1 MTVSHGPE
9 QIVPAPLFPSAR
21 VSLELLKPIT
31 WFAPIWAF
39 GCGLASTGAPLGRR
53 WPELLL
59 GAALTGPLVCGAS
72 QAVNDWFDREVD
84 AIDQPTRAVP
94 SGRAPGRS
102 ALHLAVLWTALS
114 LLVGVTLGAFAALAT
129 LGGLALAW
137 AYSAPPLRLKADGW
151 VGPAAVGLCYE
162 GLAWLT
168 GSAVAAGATP
178 NGRIVAIALIYSLG
192 AHGIMTLNDFK
203 SVDGDR
209 AMGLRSLP
217 VRLGVTGAV
226 RVACAVMAASQVAVI
241 ALLAAWGR
249 PIQAGVVAFLLLVQF
264 ALMPKLM
271 TDPRGKAAWY
281 ASTGVSLYVI
291 GMLVSAFALRGLG

>member
-1 MTVSHGPE
+1 MTVSHGRE
-9 QIVPAPLFPSAR
+9 QLAPAPFLPPAR
-21 VSLELLKPIT
+21 IALELLKPIT

-39 GCGLASTGAPLGRR
+39 GCGLVSAGRPLAIR

-59 GAALTGPLVCGAS
+59 GVLLVGPLVCGAS

-84 AIDQPTRAVP
+84 ALDQPGRAVP

-114 LLVGVTLGAFAALAT
+114 MLAGLALGPFAALAT

-137 AYSAPPLRLKADGW
+137 VYSAPPIRLKANGW
-151 VGPAAVGLCYE
+151 VGPAAVAVCYE

-168 GSAVAAGATP
+168 GAAIAAGATP
-178 NGRIVAIALIYSLG
+178 NGRILAVAVIYSLG

-217 VRLGVTGAV
+217 ASLGVRPAV
-226 RVACAVMAASQVAVI
+226 LIACAVMAVAQLAVV
-241 ALLAAWGR
+241 ALLATWGR
-249 PIQAGVVAFLLLVQF
+249 LWPAGIVVVLLLVQF
-264 ALMPKLM
+264 ALMPKLVA
-271 TDPRGKAAWY
+271 DPKGKAPWY
-281 ASTGVSLYVI
+281 NGTGVSLYVL